1 MAEEVLPLDWLDQ
14 TATVT
19 PAAAVNNP
27 NNWDDDSDKPAD
39 YVLKNVRIDNT
50 TRYLQT
56 ANGGALQGVYLMF
69 IDPVN
74 TQPQGKIPVV
84 EDVIT
89 WPEGKAKVVAVSVIH
104 DTPGV
109 NHWEVIMQ

>member
-14 TATVT
+14 TVTVT

-27 NNWDDDSDKPAD
+27 NNWDNDGEKPTD
-39 YVLKNVRIDNT
+39 YTLENVRIDNT
-50 TRYLQT
+50 TRYVQT

-74 TQPQGKIPVV
+74 TQPQSKVPQVN
-84 EDVIT
+84 DMIT

-109 NHWEVIMQ
+109 HHWEVTMQ

>member
-14 TATVT
+14 TVIVT
-19 PAAAVNNP
+19 PAAAVDSP
-27 NNWDDDSDKPAD
+27 NDWDNDGEKPTD
-39 YVLKNVRIDNT
+39 YTLENVRIDNT
-50 TRYLQT
+50 VHYVQT
-56 ANGGALQGVYLMF
+56 ANGGAIQGAFLMF

-74 TQPQGKIPVV
+74 TLPNGKIPAV

-89 WPEGKAKVVAVSVIH
+89 WPEGKAKVVAVSTIH

-109 NHWEVIMQ
+109 NHWEVTMQ